1 MKLFSLFMLFAL
13 AALPS
18 CRNFIDEVR
27 DNRTLI
33 DSEDK
38 AAQLL
43 VYAYVN
49 AQYAVFAESMSDN
62 ADDNGTSGTGYAKYD
77 QANMEA
83 YLWKDYESMTDKD
96 TPSNFWIESY
106 KAIAQA
112 NQALVSL
119 EKLNLKTKRSAS
131 LRGEALLARA
141 YAHFMLANLFALRY
155 DPATASAALGIPYI
169 LSPEQNAIVQYRRE
183 TMAETYRL
191 IEKDLTEGLP
201 LIGNDYEKPKFH
213 FSPKSAHA
221 FAARFFLYKGEW
233 DKVIKYASVVL
244 GDAPATAIRDWVAE
258 SYRKLPA
265 TEQRIAYS
273 APTERANLLIGWTGS
288 LVGRLVGL
296 YRFGLS
302 AEKQSKLFY
311 PVNLFG
317 KKWAYPIYY
326 NKIESNRFIPK
337 YREYFRYT
345 NVSAGTGYPN
355 ASFVHFTADEALL
368 NRAEAYAM
376 LDRFEEASND
386 LTAFLSIKTIGF
398 NADRDR
404 VTPELMGSAYP
415 KRNDEYT
422 PFYPLSNDQASFV
435 KGIAEFRRREFCHEG
450 MRWLDIKRFNLAVT
464 HKQAR
469 ADSLV
474 LQKNDLRKAIQI
486 PETAKAFGITPNKR

>member
-1 MKLFSLFMLFAL
+1 MKPFSLFMLFAL

-131 LRGEALLARA
+131 LRGEALLARS
-141 YAHFMLANLFALRY
+141 YAHFMLANLFAFRY
-155 DPATASAALGIPYI
+155 DPATASSALGIPYI

-244 GDAPATAIRDWVAE
+244 GAAPATAIRDWVAE
-258 SYRKLPA
+258 SYRKFPA

-288 LVGRLVGL
+288 LIGRNFPA
-296 YRFGLS
+296 YRYGLS
-302 AEKQSKLFY
+302 ASKAEELFDRGHSANTN
-311 PVNLFG
+311 PFK
-317 KKWAYPIYY
+317 KKWAYSMSGGTDLYL
-326 NKIESNRFIPK
+326 NIPK
-337 YREYFRYT
+337 YEEYF
-345 NVSAGTGYPN
+345 SISN
-355 ASFVHFTADEALL
+355 AS
-368 NRAEAYAM
+368 
-376 LDRFEEASND
+376 S
-386 LTAFLSIKTIGF
+386 
-398 NADRDR
+398 
-404 VTPELMGSAYP
+404 
-415 KRNDEYT
+415 
-422 PFYPLSNDQASFV
+422 
-435 KGIAEFRRREFCHEG
+435 
-450 MRWLDIKRFNLAVT
+450 
-464 HKQAR
+464 
-469 ADSLV
+469 
-474 LQKNDLRKAIQI
+474 
-486 PETAKAFGITPNKR
+486 